1 MWGGGG
7 ESKDRFACIG
17 RSGCIVVMRCRSLV
31 RMVASCVPAC
41 NLTGA
46 LAFVCRCPCASQV
59 LTAIQWQYAPRSR
72 TCCGRGLCL
81 QRSSSIFDRSRWRAC
96 ARLSLTV
103 ALFFRVLFGLRRAL
117 RCCFW
122 WGDGD
127 CCLGPRRREL
137 TVRFGDVE
145 LCDDDRARAR
155 AWLFVVGW
163 WGWFGIAG
171 AHASR
176 TSRSQRLPLVWAGRL
191 LFNASGRTLVARR
204 SPCSFRRRG
213 ECRSLS
219 CGAVGLARALSR
231 SLSSH
236 SPQRR
241 SRLLPVASLF
251 GWAHARRSQSRDSR
265 GIVGLVSMSNAAS
278 RWVGAGARARELVVL
293 AARWGG
299 ASCRHG

>member
-59 LTAIQWQYAPRSR
+59 LTATQWQYAPRSR
-72 TCCGRGLCL
+72 TFCGRGLCL
-81 QRSSSIFDRSRWRAC
+81 QRSSSIFDRSRWRAR

-163 WGWFGIAG
+163 WGLFGIAG

-176 TSRSQRLPLVWAGRL
+176 TSRS
-191 LFNASGRTLVARR
+191 
-204 SPCSFRRRG
+204 
-213 ECRSLS
+213 
-219 CGAVGLARALSR
+219 
-231 SLSSH
+231 
-236 SPQRR
+236 
-241 SRLLPVASLF
+241 
-251 GWAHARRSQSRDSR
+251 
-265 GIVGLVSMSNAAS
+265 
-278 RWVGAGARARELVVL
+278 
-293 AARWGG
+293 
-299 ASCRHG
+299 